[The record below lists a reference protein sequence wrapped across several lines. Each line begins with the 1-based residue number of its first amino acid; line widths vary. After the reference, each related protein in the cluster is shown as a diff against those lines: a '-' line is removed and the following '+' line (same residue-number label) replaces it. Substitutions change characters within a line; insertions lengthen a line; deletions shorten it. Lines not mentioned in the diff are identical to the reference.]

1 MIGSIARRALLAG
14 ALGLSALLTASCGG
28 DEQANPNHIVFAVLP
43 AESQAAAE
51 PLWAPLIDDLEAE
64 TGLDVELRF
73 VPNYTV
79 LVETMRAGQIQVAW
93 MSALPALDATRRSN
107 GHIIGRIMNREG
119 ETHYRSVLITQA
131 DSGITL
137 QDVMACGRRYSF
149 GMGDA
154 RSTSG
159 TLAPLAFLFGPAE
172 IEPSECFREV
182 RPANH
187 QANALAVAN
196 GQVDVATNNDVGL
209 LFTER
214 QNPRAFANIRVIW
227 ESPPIPE
234 SAIVVRGD
242 VDPAVTERIRS
253 FFMTYGDTPEER
265 QVLDGLEYGGFQA
278 ADDSYLDPVR
288 EMEASVALME
298 ARRSGDQ
305 ARIAAAQTA
314 YNEIHARVAAAQEVQ
329 P

>member
-14 ALGLSALLTASCGG
+14 ALGVTALLTACGG
-28 DEQANPNHIVFAVLP
+28 GEEADPNRIVFAVLP

-51 PLWAPLIDDLEAE
+51 PLWAPLIEDLEAE
-64 TGLDVELRF
+64 TGLEVELRF

-93 MSALPALDATRRSN
+93 MSALPALDATRRAE

-119 ETHYRSVLITQA
+119 ETHYRSVLITRTG
-131 DSGITL
+131 SGITL
-137 QDVMACGRRYSF
+137 QDVMACGGRYSF

-159 TLAPLAFLFGPAE
+159 TLAPLAFLFGPAQ
-172 IEPSECFREV
+172 IEPSECFSEV
-182 RPANH
+182 RSANH

-196 GQVDVATNNDVGL
+196 GQVDIATNNDVGL

-214 QNPRAFANIRVIW
+214 QNPNAFRNITVIW

-242 VDPAVTERIRS
+242 VDPSVTERIRS
-253 FFMTYGDTPEER
+253 FFLTYGDQSEER
-265 QVLDGLEYGGFQA
+265 AILDDLEYGGFQA

-305 ARIAAAQTA
+305 ARIAQAQAT
-314 YNEIHARVAAAQEVQ
+314 YDEIHARVAAAQEVQ

>member
-1 MIGSIARRALLAG
+1 MSDRTTEKNRDNEVPLEKKLDDLYELIDGIETAMLTTRRA
-14 ALGLSALLTASCGG
+14 
-28 DEQANPNHIVFAVLP
+28 D
-43 AESQAAAE
+43 
-51 PLWAPLIDDLEAE
+51 
-64 TGLDVELRF
+64 
-73 VPNYTV
+73 
-79 LVETMRAGQIQVAW
+79 
-93 MSALPALDATRRSN
+93 

-137 QDVMACGRRYSF
+137 EDVMACGGRLSF

-182 RPANH
+182 RSANH

-196 GQVDVATNNDVGL
+196 GQIDVGTNNDVGL

-214 QNPRAFANIRVIW
+214 QNPSAFANIRVIW

-253 FFMTYGDTPEER
+253 FFLTYGDSPEER
-265 QVLDGLEYGGFQA
+265 AILDDLEYGGFQA

-305 ARIAAAQTA
+305 ARIAEAQAT
-314 YNEIHARVAAAQEVQ
+314 YDEIHARVAAAGEVQ

>member
-1 MIGSIARRALLAG
+1 MIGSIARRALIAG
-14 ALGLSALLTASCGG
+14 ALGLTALVAASCGTEEA
-28 DEQANPNHIVFAVLP
+28 DPNRIVFAVLP

-51 PLWAPLIDDLEAE
+51 PLWAPLIEDLEAE
-64 TGLDVELRF
+64 TGLEIELRF

-93 MSALPALDATRRSN
+93 MSALPALDATRRADAQ
-107 GHIIGRIMNREG
+107 IIGRIMNREG

-137 QDVMACGRRYSF
+137 EDVMACGGRLSF
-149 GMGDA
+149 GLGDA

-159 TLAPLAFLFGPAE
+159 TLAPLAFLFGPAN

-182 RPANH
+182 RSANH
-187 QANALAVAN
+187 QANALAIAN
-196 GQVDVATNNDVGL
+196 GQIDVATNNDVGL

-214 QNPRAFANIRVIW
+214 QNPNAFANIRVIW

-253 FFMTYGDTPEER
+253 FFLTYGDSPDER
-265 QVLDGLEYGGFQA
+265 AILDDLEYGGFQA

-305 ARIAAAQTA
+305 ARIAEAQAT
-314 YNEIHARVAAAQEVQ
+314 YEEIRARVAAAGEVQ

>member
-1 MIGSIARRALLAG
+1 MSMTRRLI
-14 ALGLSALLTASCGG
+14 SALAVGAVAAVVASCGQNSG
-28 DEQANPNHIVFAVLP
+28 KADPNKVVFAVLP
-43 AESQAAAE
+43 AESQAASE
-51 PLWAPLIDDLEAE
+51 PLWAPLVTDLEEE
-64 TGLDVELRF
+64 TGLDIELRF

-93 MSALPALDATRRSN
+93 MSALPALDATRRAD
-107 GHIIGRIMNREG
+107 GEIIGRIANREG

-131 DSGITL
+131 NSGITL
-137 QDVMACGRRYSF
+137 DQVLACGRRYTF

-159 TLAPLAFLFGPAE
+159 TLAPLAFLFGPRD

-196 GQVDVATNNDVGL
+196 GQVDLATNNDVGL
-209 LFTER
+209 LFTRR
-214 QNPRAFANIRVIW
+214 QNPRAAANIRVLW

-234 SAIVVRGD
+234 SAIVVRKD
-242 VDPAVTERIRS
+242 LDPATIEKLRS
-253 FFMTYGDTPEER
+253 FFLTYGDTPEHKT
-265 QVLDGLEYGGFQA
+265 VLEGLAYSGFQA

-298 ARRSGDQ
+298 AKRTGDQ
-305 ARIAAAQTA
+305 ARIAQAQSA
-314 YNEIHARVAAAQEVQ
+314 YDAVRAKVAAAGEVQ